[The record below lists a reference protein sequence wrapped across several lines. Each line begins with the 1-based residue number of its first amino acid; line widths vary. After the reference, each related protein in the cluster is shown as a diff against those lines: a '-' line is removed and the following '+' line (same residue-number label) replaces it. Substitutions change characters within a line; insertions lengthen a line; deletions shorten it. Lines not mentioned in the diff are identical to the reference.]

1 MYLAKP
7 NNLPGYENEAVME
20 LKSNDEDAREGKIEL
35 TFLNPK
41 TKIMKIQMSI
51 LGFHL

>member
-20 LKSNDEDAREGKIEL
+20 LKSNDEDFEG
-35 TFLNPK
+35 
-41 TKIMKIQMSI
+41 
-51 LGFHL
+51 